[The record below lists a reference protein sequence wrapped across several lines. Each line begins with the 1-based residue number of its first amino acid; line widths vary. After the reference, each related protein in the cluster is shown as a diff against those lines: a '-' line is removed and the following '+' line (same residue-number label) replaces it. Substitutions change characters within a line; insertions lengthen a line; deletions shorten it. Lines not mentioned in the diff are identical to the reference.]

1 MNSDI
6 FKVNTMQ
13 QTIKNKTSELLA
25 ALPDEHLYYTP
36 SDFQEAGFPA
46 YLVDRIHLEIERN
59 LADSVT
65 LPESD
70 WADMRADQVMDAWNH
85 FLNAIRTEN
94 RVPASYARTV
104 IEGAIEEV
112 LDLLTQPRSYIIEAL
127 FGREPSAS
135 YAQITYR
142 KRFVVAYPILTEAL
156 LRYMHRKGL
165 EEITREKATYVINTV
180 DDQLSNTFTPLKWA
194 QHLDPVFTLLD
205 NEVPSVL
212 LTRYFVDRGMMLEAK
227 WIDKGLDV
235 YSRSTFIE
243 RMSTT
248 SLIDEA
254 DSNEQPDT
262 LTDAFTTEPSNAGGT
277 VAEVQTPS
285 TNSLILDEDQ
295 AFTPVFEPNPSTVP
309 PAVTP
314 SDLQQ
319 PEEEVTLAHAFGSI
333 EDEESPFD
341 LQETEEEVTLAHAFG
356 SIEDEESPFDLQET
370 EEEVT
375 LAHAFGSIED
385 EESPFDQQQ
394 PEEEVT
400 LAHAFGSTEDDE
412 PPFDL
417 QEPEDEP
424 ALIDASSDDEHVI
437 YLTDRAKKLLSL
449 FEPHLETFIV
459 DIFLNDELEFY
470 KHLENIAAY
479 DQWRMAGRYI
489 TRDIFDKN
497 RIDLYSE
504 HAVLF
509 TDTVQ
514 EFFEQVEN

>member
-36 SDFQEAGFPA
+36 SDLQEAGFPA

-70 WADMRADQVMDAWNH
+70 WADMRAEHVVDAWNH

-127 FGREPSAS
+127 FGREPSATYS
-135 YAQITYR
+135 QITNR
-142 KRFVVAYPILTEAL
+142 KRFVVAYPILADAL

-212 LTRYFVDRGMMLEAK
+212 LTRYFVDRGMTSEAK
-227 WIDKGLDV
+227 WINKGQDV
-235 YSRSTFIE
+235 YSRSSFIE

-248 SLIDEA
+248 TLIDDA
-254 DSNEQPDT
+254 DTNDQPDT
-262 LTDAFTTEPSNAGGT
+262 LTDPITTEPTNAIGT

-285 TNSLILDEDQ
+285 TNSLIIDEGQ
-295 AFTPVFEPNPSTVP
+295 AFTPIFEPDTTTVP
-309 PAVTP
+309 PAVSP
-314 SDLQQ
+314 FDL
-319 PEEEVTLAHAFGSI
+319 EEPAAEPTLAQAFGNTEDEEPPFDLEEPAAEVTLAQAFGN
-333 EDEESPFD
+333 
-341 LQETEEEVTLAHAFG
+341 
-356 SIEDEESPFDLQET
+356 
-370 EEEVT
+370 
-375 LAHAFGSIED
+375 
-385 EESPFDQQQ
+385 
-394 PEEEVT
+394 
-400 LAHAFGSTEDDE
+400 TEDDE

-417 QEPEDEP
+417 EEPEEEP
-424 ALIDASSDDEHVI
+424 ALIDVSSDEEHVI
-437 YLTDRAKKLLSL
+437 YLTDRAKKLLAL
-449 FEPHLETFIV
+449 LEPNLETFIV
-459 DIFLNDELEFY
+459 DVFLNDELEFY